1 MKFTVVGMGYVGAS
15 AAALLARKHH
25 VFAVDISQD
34 KLDIIKQ
41 RKLPIADE
49 TADRLFA
56 EEGINIHI
64 AGNTH
69 DAYRESDCILIATPT
84 NYDEKTGH
92 LDTASV
98 ESVIKDIT
106 ASGSDAVIVIKS
118 TVPIG
123 FTERMQSKYPGTTIL
138 YAPEFLREGNAMQ
151 DQLNPSRVVIGTA
164 MDREDMMAAAN
175 DYASLLKECIDA
187 KDTGFLIMSYGE
199 AESVKLFSNT
209 YLAMRVAFF
218 NELDTLA
225 ETRGYDAGRIIDGV
239 CQDPRIGDYYNN
251 PSFGYGGYC
260 LPKDTREL
268 LSDYEKVPE
277 KLMHAIVESN
287 EERMKF
293 IAETILKKLEALYVG
308 GKDAGDETSQ
318 KPVVGIYRLTMKSGS
333 SNFRESPV
341 LNVLSKLKQNDVK
354 VIIYE
359 PLLDI
364 NAGVLEAEGCE
375 LIDDIE
381 DFKAKSDLIIANR
394 KTNELEDV
402 MEKVYTR
409 DIYLKN

>member
-15 AAALLARKHH
+15 AAALLAMRYE
-25 VFAVDISQD
+25 VFAADISHD
-34 KLDIIKQ
+34 KLDIIRQKQ
-41 RKLPIADE
+41 SPIADE
-49 TADRLFA
+49 TADRLFSD
-56 EEGINIHI
+56 EKINIHI
-64 AGNTH
+64 AENSY
-69 DAYRESDCILIATPT
+69 DAYRESDYILIATPT
-84 NYDEKTGH
+84 NYDEKAGH
-92 LDTASV
+92 LDTSSV
-98 ESVIKDIT
+98 ESVIKDIIG
-106 ASGSDAVIVIKS
+106 SGSDAVIVIKS

-123 FTERMQSKYPGTTIL
+123 FTEEMCGKYSGTTIL
-138 YAPEFLREGNAMQ
+138 YSPEFLREGNAMQ
-151 DQLNPSRVVIGTA
+151 DQLHPSRVVIGT
-164 MDREDMMAAAN
+164 DRNREAAVKAAN
-175 DYASLLKECIDA
+175 DYASLLKECIDE

-225 ETRGYDAGRIIDGV
+225 ETRGYDAARIIDGV
-239 CQDPRIGDYYNN
+239 SRDPRIGDYYNN

-308 GKDAGDETSQ
+308 GKDAGAETSQ

-341 LNVLSKLKQNDVK
+341 LNIISKLKQHDVSI
-354 VIIYE
+354 IIYE
-359 PLLDI
+359 PLTEI
-364 NAGVLEAEGCE
+364 NAEVPEIEGCE

-394 KTNELEDV
+394 KSGEIEDV
-402 MEKVYTR
+402 MDKVYTR
-409 DIYLKN
+409 DIYLNN

>member
-25 VFAVDISQD
+25 VFAVDVSQD

-56 EEGINIHI
+56 EEEINIRI

-69 DAYRESDCILIATPT
+69 DAYRESDYILIATPT

-98 ESVIKDIT
+98 ESVINDIT
-106 ASGSDAVIVIKS
+106 VSGSDAVIVIKS

-123 FTERMQSKYPGTTIL
+123 FTEEMCGKYSGTTIL
-138 YAPEFLREGNAMQ
+138 YSPEFLREGNAMQ
-151 DQLNPSRVVIGTA
+151 DQLHPSRVVIGT
-164 MDREDMMAAAN
+164 DRNREAAVKAAN

-225 ETRGYDAGRIIDGV
+225 ETRGYDTGRIIDGI
-239 CQDPRIGDYYNN
+239 CLDQRIGDYYNN

-268 LSDYEKVPE
+268 LSGYEKVPE
-277 KLMHAIVESN
+277 RLIHAIVESN
-287 EERMKF
+287 EARMNF
-293 IAETILKKLEALYVG
+293 IAENVMKKLEAFYVSV
-308 GKDAGDETSQ
+308 KDDVGETSK
-318 KPVVGIYRLTMKSGS
+318 KPALGVYRLTMKSGS
-333 SNFRESPV
+333 GNFRESPV
-341 LNVLSKLKQNDVK
+341 LNIIGTLKRHNVR
-354 VIIYE
+354 ILIYE
-359 PLLDI
+359 PLL
-364 NAGVLEAEGCE
+364 NANTAVPEIEGCE
-375 LIDDIE
+375 LIEDIE
-381 DFKAKSDLIIANR
+381 DFKAKSDLIIASR
-394 KTNELEDV
+394 KAVELEDV
-402 MEKVYTR
+402 MGKVYTR
-409 DIYLKN
+409 DIYLRN